1 MCGQVHHG
9 LVSPIIASW
18 ANSCSWSQEL
28 LSLAR
33 TLWVNWLSQCISH
46 QANHN
51 ELRQVSQ
58 TCVLS
63 LAAAEGWHFW
73 PRTTCVRGTQ
83 WHLFW
88 KNTFSSRFV
97 ALQQWP
103 DSGKI
108 YTKRCTIFSLPR
120 GHVWIHSFNL
130 LNCNFQ
136 NIFDKKCNNKTEQIF
151 KPTMSYFLQL
161 QHLIKCGDTLTS
173 ILIIHKQKCELMWIN

>member
-88 KNTFSSRFV
+88 KNTFSSRFSNDQIPGKFIQRGAQYLAFLV
-97 ALQQWP
+97 AMSESTRLTCW
-103 DSGKI
+103 
-108 YTKRCTIFSLPR
+108 T
-120 GHVWIHSFNL
+120 V
-130 LNCNFQ
+130 
-136 NIFDKKCNNKTEQIF
+136 IF
-151 KPTMSYFLQL
+151 KIS
-161 QHLIKCGDTLTS
+161 LIKNVITKLSKYSNPQCHISYSFS
-173 ILIIHKQKCELMWIN
+173 I